1 MNYNR
6 EEIRTIIAD
15 YAAITA
21 GTLLIAAAVVYYLVP
36 LNLVTGSVSGL
47 ALVLSQVLPLN
58 QESLVLIL
66 NLLCFLAGVKAF
78 GKRFGIRSL
87 YVSVMLPVL
96 MKLLPLILN
105 PSHVQCGLLPGIAIF
120 LILLSSGQMILF
132 ASDTA
137 SGGIDTAAEIIAR
150 RCNIR
155 TGTAISAAGILT
167 CFSGLLAYD
176 LKVVLIGI
184 AVTGLNGIILNLLQ
198 NGIEMLART
207 LQERRNPVSAKQ

>member
-6 EEIRTIIAD
+6 EEIRAIITD

-58 QESLVLIL
+58 QETLVLIL

-105 PSHVQCGLLPGIAIF
+105 PSLVQCGLLPGIMIF

-137 SGGIDTAAEIIAR
+137 SGGIDTAAEIIANR
-150 RCNIR
+150 FNIR
-155 TGTAISAAGILT
+155 TGTVISAAGILT
-167 CFSGLLAYD
+167 CFSGLLVYD

-198 NGIEMLART
+198 SGVEMLART
-207 LQERRNPVSAKQ
+207 LQESRNPVSAKQ